1 MSRSSC
7 LEYNTQDKDKM
18 GILCPSAKVDIMN
31 RKIKAEIMHYV
42 RTRKRMKAF
51 NIDGC
56 KIINDLFDESK
67 D

>member
-7 LEYNTQDKDKM
+7 LEYSTQNKDKM
-18 GILCPSAKVDIMN
+18 GMLCPNAEVDIMN
-31 RKIKAEIMHYV
+31 RKIKAEIMHYDG
-42 RTRKRMKAF
+42 TRKGMKAF

-56 KIINDLFDESK
+56 KIFDDLYDEST

>member
-7 LEYNTQDKDKM
+7 LEYSTQNKDKM
-18 GILCPSAKVDIMN
+18 EMLCPKVDIIN
-31 RKIKAEIMHYV
+31 KKNKAEIMHSV
-42 RTRKRMKAF
+42 RSRKRMKAF

-56 KIINDLFDESK
+56 KIINDLFDEST